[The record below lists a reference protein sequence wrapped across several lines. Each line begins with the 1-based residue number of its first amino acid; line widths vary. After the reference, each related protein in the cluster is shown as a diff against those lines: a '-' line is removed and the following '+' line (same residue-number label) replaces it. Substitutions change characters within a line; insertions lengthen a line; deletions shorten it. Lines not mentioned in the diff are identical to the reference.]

1 MVLFVE
7 GKVTEYG
14 YLLSKEQIG
23 QWNSTKTTR
32 RKKGQVCA
40 ETRVKSLKQHLQVF
54 KQHKERNSTQY
65 WKIYDDN
72 NVQIIKTK
80 ALTAVLFLFEIKGA
94 SNVSEKL
101 QQLIN
106 LNPNQDQVDTKILEV
121 SRRIRDLESRIERA
135 KDATFNSGRS
145 KDVENHMEQSHLES
159 ILIAELQNPSQST

>member
-1 MVLFVE
+1 MGAHCYQRFNRIEIHLTQSKTDGQLCFLLDCYDAPTKQNEIQTHKQMKLRIDEKDGGLWFCSLKKSYKNMVIFYQKSE
-7 GKVTEYG
+7 
-14 YLLSKEQIG
+14 
-23 QWNSTKTTR
+23 TTR

-94 SNVSEKL
+94 
-101 QQLIN
+101 
-106 LNPNQDQVDTKILEV
+106 
-121 SRRIRDLESRIERA
+121 
-135 KDATFNSGRS
+135 
-145 KDVENHMEQSHLES
+145 
-159 ILIAELQNPSQST
+159 